1 MPTFKVIDKSG
12 NVVLEKVGGGQANV
26 NACIEKALSG

>member
-12 NVVLEKVGGGQANV
+12 NVIFEKVGGGQGNV
-26 NACIEKALSG
+26 NEVIAKAK